1 MDEITYRPIGL
12 IHSPFT
18 DPKGTPIQPTAARG
32 LRGGVKYSP
41 SMPGGSR
48 TSRDFR
54 TSSCRIIFTWPRR
67 RPWR

>member
-32 LRGGVKYSP
+32 
-41 SMPGGSR
+41 
-48 TSRDFR
+48 
-54 TSSCRIIFTWPRR
+54 
-67 RPWR
+67 